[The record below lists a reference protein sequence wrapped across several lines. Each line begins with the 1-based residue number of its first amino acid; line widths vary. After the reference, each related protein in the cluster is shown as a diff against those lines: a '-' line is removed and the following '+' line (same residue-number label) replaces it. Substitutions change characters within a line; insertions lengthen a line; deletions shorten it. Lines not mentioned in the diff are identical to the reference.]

1 MYQFGSGAL
10 WARFD
15 DGSYLEFGTLQEVSL
30 DFSFDKKELYGR
42 NQFPVKI
49 ARAKGKVDGK
59 AKYANI
65 TAEALNLVLNG
76 NITNGEL
83 KVAEPLNVTV
93 PANGEVVIDLPTGS
107 ALNNVL
113 TVYNVDGETKVPMKE
128 VDTTPTVSGTYFVD
142 DGAAAVAGSR
152 TYTLTTNFA
161 ASDTVVVEGQTFTA
175 VASSP
180 STGEFEV
187 GSTIADSIT
196 NLVALINATPA
207 INTKFTATKTA
218 TDFTLTELVA
228 GGGDTPSTITVTGT
242 GVLTSG
248 TATTST
254 PGSALKIVFATAD
267 AGVNVQYQYDY
278 TVSTGKTVEIKN
290 SLMGTA
296 PTFEVQL
303 YQALDLNPFT
313 IVLDKC
319 TSEKLTLDMKN
330 EDFNIPDF
338 SFSAFSNAADV
349 VGHIYLSE

>member
-15 DGSYLEFGTLQEVSL
+15 DGSYLEFGTQQEVSL

-93 PANGEVVIDLPTGS
+93 PNNGEVVIDLPTGS

-207 INTKFTATKTA
+207 INTKFTKPSC
-218 TDFTLTELVA
+218 DSINPLFLTQLFKRVYVRPAYIPILISHIFGRANPMIEIIVSNNNIYTHRLSAPNQRYLVWCC
-228 GGGDTPSTITVTGT
+228 S
-242 GVLTSG
+242 
-248 TATTST
+248 
-254 PGSALKIVFATAD
+254 
-267 AGVNVQYQYDY
+267 
-278 TVSTGKTVEIKN
+278 KN
-290 SLMGTA
+290 
-296 PTFEVQL
+296 
-303 YQALDLNPFT
+303 
-313 IVLDKC
+313 
-319 TSEKLTLDMKN
+319 
-330 EDFNIPDF
+330 
-338 SFSAFSNAADV
+338 
-349 VGHIYLSE
+349 